1 MSSIDTKCGPQ
12 KSFDT
17 ADKSFSSREEL
28 FTSSSFL
35 SLQNYYHTHIENLH
49 GLYKRIE
56 CRIILHYHKCCIQ

>member
-1 MSSIDTKCGPQ
+1 MHKNLVIYIFLCYLKNTKRKAKVEVMSSIDTKCGPQ

-35 SLQNYYHTHIENLH
+35 SLQNYYHTH
-49 GLYKRIE
+49 
-56 CRIILHYHKCCIQ
+56 